1 MTITNNKTLA
11 RRPRK
16 NVSNKTETLEK
27 RVDKIN
33 HYLAKHRGDEK
44 LSAITVTQT
53 PATAGVVTYLSQI
66 AQGDDGSDRSGYRI
80 NSHYIDFS
88 LSALATL
95 TCNVRVIV
103 FRDKMNQGVLPA
115 VTDVLAAA
123 GVYAPFAYFNRIA
136 QRRFIPL
143 YDKTFNNSAAGDL
156 SHHDSVRIVDEVTT
170 HFTNT
175 TSTVGSAAANVYF
188 MLVITDVA
196 AASSITTYA
205 RSIFTDE

>member
-1 MTITNNKTLA
+1 MVNNETTLA
-11 RRPRK
+11 
-16 NVSNKTETLEK
+16 K
-27 RVDKIN
+27 RVDRISN
-33 HYLAKHRGDEK
+33 YLAKHRGDEK

-53 PATAGVVTYLSQI
+53 PATGGVVTYLSQI
-66 AQGDDGSDRSGYRI
+66 AQGDDGSDRSGYRV

-103 FRDKMNQGVLPA
+103 FRDKLNQGVLPT

-136 QRRFIPL
+136 QKRFIPL

-170 HFTNT
+170 HFTDT
-175 TSTVGSAAANVYF
+175 TATVASAAANTYF